1 MGRPKLARGEQKWI
15 MVSFRVN
22 AAERR
27 ALIAAAKAAKVSL
40 ATWLAQIVAEAV
52 REKLTS

>member
-1 MGRPKLARGEQKWI
+1 MGRPKLARGEQKGI

-40 ATWLAQIVAEAV
+40 ATWLRAAALAAATV
-52 REKLTS
+52 TP